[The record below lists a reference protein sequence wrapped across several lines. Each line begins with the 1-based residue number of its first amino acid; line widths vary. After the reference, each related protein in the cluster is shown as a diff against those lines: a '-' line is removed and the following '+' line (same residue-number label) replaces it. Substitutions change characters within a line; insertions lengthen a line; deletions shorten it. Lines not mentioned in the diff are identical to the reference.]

1 MTLMTIEEQNEA
13 IDPQPPDAPVIMTGR
28 EVAKQIRL
36 QCIEEIKGLQAR
48 YSILPGLAVVRI
60 GDDPSSVAYADR
72 ITQSFGSAGIKV
84 SVIALPTNA
93 SRAVLQA
100 ELERLNVLPEMA
112 GVIVQMPLPTNMG
125 LDAVIDVLDP
135 HKDVDGIHP
144 VNAGRLAL
152 GLDAYIP
159 ATPAGGI
166 ALLDYYGIT
175 IEGKRALVVGRSS
188 IVGKPLAQLL
198 LARNATVT
206 VAHSRSRNLP
216 ELIAEAEILASAVG
230 KPGFISGDNIRQG
243 ASVLDFGAAMVDGQ
257 MTGDIDYNSALP
269 RVSAITPVPGG
280 TGPVTNAMLL
290 KNTIKAIKRYLT

>member
-60 GDDPSSVAYADR
+60 GDDPSSVTYADR

-84 SVIALPTNA
+84 SVIALPANA

-152 GLDAYIP
+152 GLDAYVP

-216 ELIAEAEILASAVG
+216 DLIAEAEILASAVG

-243 ASVLDFGAAMVDGQ
+243 AAVLDFGAAMVDGQ
-257 MTGDIDYNSALP
+257 MTGDIDYDSALP